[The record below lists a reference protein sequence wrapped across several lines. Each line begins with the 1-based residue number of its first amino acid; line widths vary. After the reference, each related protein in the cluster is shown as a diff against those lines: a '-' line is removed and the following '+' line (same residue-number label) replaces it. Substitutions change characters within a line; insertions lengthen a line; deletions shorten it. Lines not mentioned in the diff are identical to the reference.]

1 MQEVILATVTD
12 YLAKFRGEQ
21 YRLRHL
27 TKQLAEEPERVLAR
41 DNMPVPCPISWAMV
55 SIDGMASAAAFMPAA
70 GHGASWPT

>member
-41 DNMPVPCPISWAMV
+41 DNMGGTSLPACCCSTN
-55 SIDGMASAAAFMPAA
+55 SARK
-70 GHGASWPT
+70 SC